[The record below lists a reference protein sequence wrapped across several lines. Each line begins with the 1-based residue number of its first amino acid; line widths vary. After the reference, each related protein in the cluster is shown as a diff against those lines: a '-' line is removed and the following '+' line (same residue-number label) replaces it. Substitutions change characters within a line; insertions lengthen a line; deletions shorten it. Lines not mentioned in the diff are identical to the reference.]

1 MQQERMNEGNHQ
13 EQSLAAVTTVP
24 RVHIPM
30 SKEDLK
36 HHQILESSVKKPEKT
51 EQMTTERGNTR

>member
-1 MQQERMNEGNHQ
+1 MNEGKHE
-13 EQSLAAVTTVP
+13 EQSSAAVTTVP
-24 RVHIPM
+24 RMHIPT

-36 HHQILESSVKKPEKT
+36 HHQILENSVKKPEKT